1 MTEGA
6 LWTLLFE
13 VIEGK
18 QVPTF
23 GHPWLLLLAIPAVL
37 GTSLVWAR
45 FRSGGAVRVSDVHQ
59 AAAAMGRRRSL
70 RAYVPGL
77 LQLVALLLLTVAAA
91 RPRLGATYEDVLTE
105 GIDIVMTLDVS
116 SSMLC
121 EDFRPQNRLQV
132 SKEVLKEFVESRKAD
147 RIGLVVFSGKA
158 FTKCPLTLD
167 YEVLLQVVEGVGTG
181 EIEDGTGIGLGI
193 ATAANRLREAKGASK
208 IIVLLTDGR
217 NNKQEIDPRTA
228 AQVAKSLGIKIY
240 CVGAGTRGQVMCP
253 VDDPML
259 GRRYVRQEVDI
270 DEELLRDVARTTGGL
285 YFRATDKES
294 LEEVYRKI
302 GELEKTKAEVREY
315 TRYTELF
322 PPFVHLGIGTWLL
335 GFVLGESLCRVLP

>member
-1 MTEGA
+1 MSDGA
-6 LWTLLFE
+6 LWRLLVQVLDGKLEPTL
-13 VIEGK
+13 
-18 QVPTF
+18 
-23 GHPWLLLLAIPAVL
+23 GHPWLLLFALPAIL
-37 GTSLVWAR
+37 GTGLMWRR
-45 FRSGGAVRVSDVHQ
+45 FRSGAAVRVSDGSQ
-59 AAAAMGRRRSL
+59 AAAAMGRRRPL

-77 LQLVALLLLTVAAA
+77 LQLVALLLFSVAAA

-132 SKEVLKEFVESRKAD
+132 AKEVLQEFVKSRRAD

-167 YEVLLQVVEGVGTG
+167 YDILLEVVESVGTG

-208 IIVLLTDGR
+208 VVVLLTDGR

-253 VDDPML
+253 MDDPMF
-259 GRRYVRQEVDI
+259 GRRYVRQDVDI
-270 DEELLRDVARTTGGL
+270 DEDLLRDVARTTGGL

-294 LEEVYRKI
+294 LHDVYEKI
-302 GELEKTKAEVREY
+302 GELEKTKVEVREY

-322 PPFVHLGIGTWLL
+322 PPFVEAGLGLWLL
-335 GFVLGESLCRVLP
+335 GLALAETLCRVLP